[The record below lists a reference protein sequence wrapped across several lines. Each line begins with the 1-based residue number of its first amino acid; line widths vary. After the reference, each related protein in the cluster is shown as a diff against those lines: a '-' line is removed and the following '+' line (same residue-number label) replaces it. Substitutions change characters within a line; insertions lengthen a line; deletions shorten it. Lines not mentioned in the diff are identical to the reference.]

1 MLETTSQLLF
11 GDGTLNFKTENVA
24 WFSCWFFEWLT
35 WRRFCSQIWRWH
47 AYWEETTKHNA
58 KQLLMLQNGE
68 KHKREPDGN
77 QTNWC
82 CEVPQLRIHRCPLPE
97 FPPLVSKPGEST
109 KEGTPGTCWFLKPWR
124 IESFKNRMKYNNIRW
139 NLVLVVEHPPLPAIL
154 WCEQQRTSRSWQFL
168 LSDLPHLCWQPAIE
182 VVTCPLLRYPQEK
195 RNRRWRTDMPV
206 SQVGSRSL
214 CLWLVTRQESK
225 LKPHL
230 VVVQGQC
237 AI

>member
-1 MLETTSQLLF
+1 MENKKCWTTSQLLF
-11 GDGTLNFKTENVA
+11 GDGTLNFKTENVS

-68 KHKREPDGN
+68 KHKRELDGN

-109 KEGTPGTCWFLKPWR
+109 KEGTPGTCWFLKPWGLNLSKTAWN
-124 IESFKNRMKYNNIRW
+124 IITSGEIWSWWLNIRLYQLYFDV
-139 NLVLVVEHPPLPAIL
+139 NNRGLHGHDSFY
-154 WCEQQRTSRSWQFL
+154 CQ
-168 LSDLPHLCWQPAIE
+168 
-182 VVTCPLLRYPQEK
+182 TCHISAGNPQ
-195 RNRRWRTDMPV
+195 
-206 SQVGSRSL
+206 
-214 CLWLVTRQESK
+214 
-225 LKPHL
+225 LKW
-230 VVVQGQC
+230 
-237 AI
+237 